1 MKNKNVSKWLFLGSI
16 VFALLP
22 IASLV
27 LSFLLSNL
35 LNCSTAYA
43 GEESCKIGGQFVGDV
58 VYSMFTFGWFMI
70 YTIPLGL
77 IGIVIATIMFGLRK
91 AKNKQTPKT

>member
-1 MKNKNVSKWLFLGSI
+1 MKNKSVSRWLLLGSI

-22 IASLV
+22 IVSLV

-43 GEESCKIGGQFVGDV
+43 GEESCKIGGQFIGDV

-70 YTIPLGL
+70 YTIPLGIL
-77 IGIVIATIMFGLRK
+77 GVIISVTIFGFQKVKRK
-91 AKNKQTPKT
+91 QKPEQ